1 MTGTGL
7 GPAATGARAGERSD
21 IRPDA
26 VRVLVIED
34 DDTLRAALE
43 AGLSGAG
50 YRVDARPDGTDLD
63 EIAGDFRPELAV
75 LDVMVPGVDGFRLA
89 HRLRSISEC
98 AVVFLTARDD
108 VADRLHGFDSGA
120 DDYLVKPFVM
130 AELLARIRA
139 VLRRA
144 GHLREPVV
152 QISDLVV
159 DENTGEASRA
169 GSFLSLT
176 ATEFRLLAFLAR
188 HPGRVLS
195 KAQILS
201 QVWGY
206 DAYDPNLVEAFVSA
220 LRRKIEAHG
229 PRLIHTVRGVG
240 YRIGEPRTDP
250 ADGTTS

>member
-98 AVVFLTARDD
+98 AVV
-108 VADRLHGFDSGA
+108 S
-120 DDYLVKPFVM
+120 
-130 AELLARIRA
+130 
-139 VLRRA
+139 
-144 GHLREPVV
+144 
-152 QISDLVV
+152 
-159 DENTGEASRA
+159 SR
-169 GSFLSLT
+169 
-176 ATEFRLLAFLAR
+176 
-188 HPGRVLS
+188 
-195 KAQILS
+195 
-201 QVWGY
+201 
-206 DAYDPNLVEAFVSA
+206 
-220 LRRKIEAHG
+220 
-229 PRLIHTVRGVG
+229 
-240 YRIGEPRTDP
+240 P
-250 ADGTTS
+250 ATTSPIACTASIPVPTTTW